1 MSRTIRWGL
10 LSTANI
16 NEKIIA
22 GASQVENAEI
32 HAVGSRD
39 GARAESYARKHGI
52 PRAHGSYEELLA
64 DDEVDA
70 VYISLPNLPHHE
82 WTLKAIAA
90 GKHVLCEK
98 PYSRRAADVE
108 EAFDAAER
116 AGVVL
121 SEAFMWRHHPQTAQL
136 LELLPQVGTVQTVRS
151 RFSFRLHDTTDIRM
165 SAELEG
171 GSLMDVGCYCV
182 SAARLVAGEEPE
194 SVVGVQE
201 LGVTGVDIRF
211 YGVLSFPGGAVSTF
225 ACGFTTQEQGI
236 EVVGTDGSLTVADPW
251 HVKQPGIDVEGRRS
265 EVARVDSYGLQLKNV
280 GEAIE
285 GGALLLG
292 REDALGQARTIEALY
307 RSAETGAAVSLAA
320 AAR

>member
-10 LSTANI
+10 LSTAAI
-16 NEKIIA
+16 NGKILA
-22 GASQVENAEI
+22 GAAQAPTVEVV
-32 HAVGSRD
+32 AVSSRD
-39 GARAESYARKHGI
+39 RARAESYAREHGI

-70 VYISLPNLPHHE
+70 VYISLPNLLHHE

-121 SEAFMWRHHPQTAQL
+121 SEAFMWRHNPQTKRL
-136 LELLPQVGTVQTVRS
+136 VELLPELGTLQTVRCT
-151 RFSFRLHDTTDIRM
+151 FSHRLHDTTDIRM
-165 SAELEG
+165 RSELEG
-171 GSLMDVGCYCV
+171 GALMDVGCYCV
-182 SAARLVAGEEPE
+182 SAARLLAGEEPE
-194 SVVGVQE
+194 TVYGVQE
-201 LGVTGVDIRF
+201 VGVTGVDVRF
-211 YGVLSFPGGAVSTF
+211 YGVLSFPGGAVSSF
-225 ACGFTTQEQGI
+225 SCGFTTLEEGI
-236 EVVGTDGSLTVADPW
+236 EVVGTDGSLRIYDPW
-251 HVKQPGIDVEGRRS
+251 HVQEPGIALDGRSVKVE
-265 EVARVDSYGLQLKNV
+265 RVNSYGRQLENV

-307 RSAETGAAVSLAA
+307 HSAGTGAPVTPP
-320 AAR
+320 R

>member
-16 NEKIIA
+16 NGKILA
-22 GASQVENAEI
+22 GAAQEENVEI
-32 HAVGSRD
+32 RAVASRD
-39 GARAESYARKHGI
+39 RERAERYARENGI

-70 VYISLPNLPHHE
+70 VYISLPNLLHHE

-121 SEAFMWRHHPQTAQL
+121 SEAFMWRHSPQTARL
-136 LELLPQVGTVQTVRS
+136 LELLPGLGTLQTVRS
-151 RFSFRLHDTTDIRM
+151 RFSHRLHDTTDIRM
-165 SAELEG
+165 SSELEG
-171 GSLMDVGCYCV
+171 GALMDVGCYCV
-182 SAARLVAGEEPE
+182 SAARVVAGEEPE
-194 SVVGVQE
+194 TVYGVQE
-201 LGVTGVDIRF
+201 TGVTGVDVRF
-211 YGVLSFPGGAVSTF
+211 YGVLSFPGGAVSSF
-225 ACGFTTQEQGI
+225 SCGFTTLEEGL
-236 EVVGTDGSLTVADPW
+236 EVVGTDGSLTIADPW
-251 HVKQPGIDVEGRRS
+251 HVKEPSILVEGRS
-265 EVARVDSYGLQLKNV
+265 VEVERVDSYGRELQNV

-292 REDALGQARTIEALY
+292 RDDAVGQARTIEALY
-307 RSAETGAAVSLAA
+307 RSAELGAPVPVAAAV
-320 AAR
+320 R

>member
-16 NEKIIA
+16 NGKILA
-22 GASQVENAEI
+22 GAAQEENVEI
-32 HAVGSRD
+32 RAVASRD
-39 GARAESYARKHGI
+39 RERAERYARENGI

-70 VYISLPNLPHHE
+70 VYISLPNLLHHE

-121 SEAFMWRHHPQTAQL
+121 SEAFMWRHNPQTARL
-136 LELLPQVGTVQTVRS
+136 VELLPELGTVQTVRS
-151 RFSFRLHDTTDIRM
+151 RFSHRLDDTTDIRM

-171 GSLMDVGCYCV
+171 GALMDVGCYCV

-194 SVVGVQE
+194 TVFGVQE

-225 ACGFTTQEQGI
+225 ACGFTTQEEGI
-236 EVVGTDGSLTVADPW
+236 EVVGRDGSLTAADPW
-251 HVKQPGIDVEGRRS
+251 HVKQPGIVVEGRRS

-307 RSAETGAAVSLAA
+307 RSAETGAAVSLSAA
-320 AAR
+320 A